1 MRAIKPTIVEVDV
14 KNIKLNDIVGYYSE
28 EDKGVCLGK
37 VTNITIST
45 FEVLCGN
52 TKRTINKDNIIIHYS
67 RQNSKKGSNH
77 EHSNINTRTTK
88 YSKERME

>member
-14 KNIKLNDIVGYYSE
+14 ENIKLNDIVGYYSKD
-28 EDKGVCLGK
+28 DKGVCLGK
-37 VTNITIST
+37 VTNVSIDIL
-45 FEVLCGN
+45 EVLCGN
-52 TKRTINKDNIIIHYS
+52 TKCTISKDNIIIHYS

-77 EHSNINTRTTK
+77 EHSNINTRTAK